1 MSLDKVPKL
10 SPQVKV
16 LMYLFGFVYFSQG
29 IAQFSGLMSQPLTFY
44 FNSRRSK
51 PSKSALVVGGEP
63 VVGQY
68 EDRQQMPLTSEMP
81 AVASY
86 Q

>member
-1 MSLDKVPKL
+1 MQKDAHE
-10 SPQVKV
+10 
-16 LMYLFGFVYFSQG
+16 Y
-29 IAQFSGLMSQPLTFY
+29 AQLADQLLGRAP
-44 FNSRRSK
+44 
-51 PSKSALVVGGEP
+51 PPAAGEP